1 MSIKNEIKSEKILV
15 KDIFSTMW
23 FRIPEYQRPYIWGK
37 DEINDLLDDLTFA
50 QTEKPDQEYFLGSFV
65 FQAKRAGSTSG
76 QQYDENDLLDGQQRM
91 TTLLILFACIRDMC
105 DDPDVQDAC
114 IGSIFQKGNAI
125 KKIPERTRITFA
137 IRESVQ
143 DFVDTY
149 VKPAAGTTKAD
160 TLNEIAQSKDD
171 PSLRNMAAAILEIQK
186 YLKANDTNLIEF
198 LTFISNNVL
207 LIYVATEDLDDAFRL
222 FTILNDRGVP
232 LRNSDILKSQN
243 LGALQTEKNKE
254 KYAKLWEEAE
264 GELGDDFDRF
274 LNYIRTILVKE
285 KARLSLLDEFE
296 HRIYN
301 PREKDKSTSQPKP
314 ALLKKGIE
322 TFELIER
329 YLKHYNALFEN
340 DNYTHTGN
348 NFRFD
353 NLLKVMLNGLPSTDW
368 VPPLLRYHE
377 KFNYN
382 KIRDFLLL
390 LDNKFSADWIIQ
402 YTPTMRIENMNQLI
416 RTIENSSNPDK
427 VLGDDG
433 FNYDEKSFKRSIDSA
448 VYGRRFTRYLLLKLD
463 YLYHDDSHKM
473 SIETLS
479 VEHILPQNPANYSQ
493 WKSDFT
499 DDQRKEWTDRIG
511 NLVLISTRK
520 NTSQG
525 RLDYKEK
532 KERYFQ
538 KRISTCHNSLRVLNT
553 YNQWSMPEL
562 KANHTEVLSK
572 LHSHYGV

>member
-1 MSIKNEIKSEKILV
+1 MPVKNEIKSEKILV

-65 FQAKRAGSTSG
+65 FQAKRAGSDSG
-76 QQYDENDLLDGQQRM
+76 QQFDENDLLDGQQRM
-91 TTLLILFACIRDMC
+91 TTLLMLFACIRDMC
-105 DDPDVQDAC
+105 TDPDVQDAC
-114 IGSIFQKGNAI
+114 VSSIFQKGNLI
-125 KKIPERTRITFA
+125 NKIPERTRITFS

-149 VKPAAGTTKAD
+149 VKKANGTLESDA
-160 TLNEIAQSKDD
+160 LNEIARSKDD
-171 PSLRNMAAAILEIQK
+171 PSLRNMAAAILEIHK
-186 YLKANDTNLIEF
+186 YLKENNVNLLEF
-198 LTFISNNVL
+198 LTFLSNNVL

-243 LGALQTEKNKE
+243 LGELHTDKEKE
-254 KYAKLWEEAE
+254 KYAKMWEETE

-274 LNYIRTILVKE
+274 LNHIRTILVKE

-296 HRIYN
+296 HKIYN
-301 PREKDKSTSQPKP
+301 PREKDKATGKPKP
-314 ALLKKGIE
+314 ALLKKGKE

-329 YLKHYNALFEN
+329 YLKVFNSLFEN
-340 DNYTHTGN
+340 DNYSSTGN

-353 NLLKVMLNGLPSTDW
+353 NLLKVMLNGLPSTDS
-368 VPPLLRYHE
+368 VPPLLRYNE
-377 KFNYN
+377 KFGYN
-382 KIRDFLLL
+382 KIMKFLEL
-390 LDNKFSADWIIQ
+390 LDNKFSADWIVQ
-402 YTPTMRIENMNQLI
+402 YTPTMRIENMNQIIKLI
-416 RTIENSSNPDK
+416 ETSSSVDD
-427 VLGDDG
+427 VLGNDVFD
-433 FNYDEKSFKRSIDSA
+433 FDKDSFVKSIDSA
-448 VYGRRFTRYLLLKLD
+448 VYGRRFTRYMLLKLD

-479 VEHILPQNPANYSQ
+479 VEHLLPQHPADDSQ
-493 WKSDFT
+493 WKMDFT
-499 DDQRKEWTDRIG
+499 DQQRKEWTDRIG

-525 RLDYKEK
+525 RLDYTDK
-532 KERYFQ
+532 KTKYFE
-538 KRISTCHNSLRVLNT
+538 KRISTCPNSLRVLHN
-553 YNQWSMPEL
+553 YNCWTMVEL
-562 KANHTEVLSK
+562 KKNHEEIIGEIKT
-572 LHSHYGV
+572 HYGM

>member
-1 MSIKNEIKSEKILV
+1 MPVKNEIKSEKILV

-65 FQAKRAGSTSG
+65 FQAKRAGSDSG
-76 QQYDENDLLDGQQRM
+76 QQFDENDLLDGQQRM
-91 TTLLILFACIRDMC
+91 TTLLMLFACIRDMC
-105 DDPDVQDAC
+105 TNPDVQDAC
-114 IGSIFQKGNAI
+114 VSSIFQKGNLI
-125 KKIPERTRITFA
+125 NKIPERTRITFA

-149 VKPAAGTTKAD
+149 VKKANGTLESDA
-160 TLNEIAQSKDD
+160 LNEIARSKDD

-186 YLKANDTNLIEF
+186 YLKENNVNLLEF
-198 LTFISNNVL
+198 LTFLSNNVL

-243 LGALQTEKNKE
+243 LGELHTDKEKE
-254 KYAKLWEEAE
+254 KYAKMWEETE

-274 LNYIRTILVKE
+274 LNHIRTILVKE

-296 HRIYN
+296 HKIYN
-301 PREKDKSTSQPKP
+301 PREKDKASGQPKP
-314 ALLKKGIE
+314 ALLKKGKE

-329 YLKHYNALFEN
+329 YLKVFNSLFEN
-340 DNYTHTGN
+340 DNYSSTGN

-368 VPPLLRYHE
+368 VPPLLRYNE
-377 KFNYN
+377 KFGYN
-382 KIRDFLLL
+382 KIMKFLEL
-390 LDNKFSADWIIQ
+390 LDNKFSADWIVQ
-402 YTPTMRIENMNQLI
+402 YTPTMRIENMNQIIKLI
-416 RTIENSSNPDK
+416 ETSSSVDD
-427 VLGDDG
+427 VLGNDVFD
-433 FNYDEKSFKRSIDSA
+433 FDKDSFVIAIDSA

-479 VEHILPQNPANYSQ
+479 VEHLLPQHPADDSQ
-493 WKSDFT
+493 WKMDFT
-499 DDQRKEWTDRIG
+499 DQQRKEWTDRIG

-525 RLDYKEK
+525 RLDYTDK
-532 KERYFQ
+532 KTKYFE
-538 KRISTCHNSLRVLNT
+538 KRISTCPNSLRVLHN
-553 YNQWSMPEL
+553 YNCWTMVEL
-562 KANHTEVLSK
+562 KKNHEEIIGEIKT
-572 LHSHYGV
+572 HYGM